1 MGLEPLQLSR
11 IAQRIKGG
19 FCVPIL
25 GAAANIESTPRNY
38 TGLRLGK
45 AVSQELAKAIIDAIH
60 DGDKAITDTQNL
72 PKVSFV
78 YEVLLNRQS
87 LVDKV
92 RDLLPE
98 AGCAPSHLLEVLAA
112 LPFELYITTN
122 YDRLLELALK
132 AANREPMVVVQTAQT
147 LEGRELIDEW
157 SVTPAGQRRPLVY
170 KIHGTFKEPVVDA
183 NNKKRDY
190 SPLIITEDDY
200 IDFLTLLGSKEHGV
214 PKKIGEMLKDS
225 DLLFLGYSLEDWD
238 FRALYKVVM
247 GAFDANGFPPL
258 RYSVQWEPPSYWNKF
273 WSKEGIEVVDQ
284 DVYAFADDLKSAFE
298 AIPP

>member
-1 MGLEPLQLSR
+1 MPLQPAQLKR
-11 IAQRIKGG
+11 IAERIEEG

-25 GAAANIESTPRNY
+25 GAAANIKSDPRNY
-38 TGLRLGK
+38 PGLRLGK
-45 AVSQELAKAIIDAIH
+45 DVSAELAQGIKEAIA
-60 DGDKAITDTQNL
+60 DKQNL
-72 PKVSFV
+72 PKVSLV

-87 LVDKV
+87 LVDRLRK
-92 RDLLPE
+92 LLPDAE
-98 AGCAPSHLLEVLAA
+98 CEPSHLLNVLAV

-122 YDRLLELALK
+122 YDRLLERALEN
-132 AANREPMVVVQTAQT
+132 AGRHPMVVVQTAQT
-147 LEGRELIDEW
+147 IEGRDLVDEW
-157 SVTPAGQRRPLVY
+157 AIMSAGQRRPLVY

-183 NNKKRDY
+183 VNGIQRDS

-247 GAFDANGFPPL
+247 SSFDPNGFPPL
-258 RYSVQWEPPSYWNKF
+258 RFSVQRDPPGYWKDF
-273 WSKEGIEVVDQ
+273 WSDQKVRVVDQ
-284 DVYAFADDLKSAFE
+284 DIYEFADELKEAFE
-298 AIPP
+298 ELHV